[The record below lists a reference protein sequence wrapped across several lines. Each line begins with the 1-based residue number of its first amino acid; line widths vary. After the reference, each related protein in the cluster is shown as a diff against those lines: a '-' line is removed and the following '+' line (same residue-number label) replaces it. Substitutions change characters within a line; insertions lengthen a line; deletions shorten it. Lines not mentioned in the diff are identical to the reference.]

1 MKTRIRMYFV
11 GDNKISRTEK
21 KHIKEDVRNRIL
33 DIYKKKRS
41 IDDLTKILINPQRTS
56 IGKGSA
62 IYSEIETTK
71 EIIDLFFPKKISK
84 QTNYLLGTLQSIKKN
99 VLYLMDV
106 DDLFFMSGEYY
117 IWPSDE
123 KKTMFIKIH

>member
-21 KHIKEDVRNRIL
+21 KYIKRDVRDCIL
-33 DIYKKKRS
+33 DIYRKKKS
-41 IDDLTKILINPQRTS
+41 INNLTKIPINPQRIS
-56 IGKGSA
+56 IGRGSA
-62 IYSEIETTK
+62 IYSEIEATK
-71 EIIDLFFPKKISK
+71 EIIDLLFPKKISK
-84 QTNYLLGTLQSIKKN
+84 NTNYLLGTVQSMKKD